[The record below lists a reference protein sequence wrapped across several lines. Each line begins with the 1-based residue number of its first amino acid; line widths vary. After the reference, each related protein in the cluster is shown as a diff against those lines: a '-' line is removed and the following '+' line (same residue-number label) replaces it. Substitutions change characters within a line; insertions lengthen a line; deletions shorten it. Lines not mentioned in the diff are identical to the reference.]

1 MRKDLNLWYHGGMSA
16 AVAAILEGMPEPSD
30 LRLHQAG
37 SRIVMSAEP
46 AVLFDYA
53 GGDTMMRDI
62 AITVLRRLGFTGRR
76 VAAVLGLT
84 ENYVATRHN
93 VAARGGTAALAGGRR
108 GRPRKLPDADW
119 ADAAGWRG
127 QGLSDSEI
135 GRRLGVAQ
143 STVSRR
149 LGPRREPAAGENSR
163 AAAPLPDQP
172 PGPPPPHPRPEPPP

>member
-1 MRKDLNLWYHGGMSA
+1 MSA

-30 LRLHQAG
+30 LRLHQADG
-37 SRIVMSAEP
+37 RIVISAGP
-46 AVLFDYA
+46 AVLR
-53 GGDTMMRDI
+53 G
-62 AITVLRRLGFTGRR
+62 LGFTGRR

-93 VAARGGTAALAGGRR
+93 IAARGGTAALAGGRR

-149 LGPRREPAAGENSR
+149 LGPRREPGADATG
-163 AAAPLPDQP
+163 APATPRQDELPALQ
-172 PGPPPPHPRPEPPP
+172 PEPE